1 MQALGLV
8 LDKVV
13 VNDTVRQLI
22 HVFSVFVTLVTTAC
36 GYFKQAENGQASN
49 DKYWN
54 LQEVDNHVHVQAGLA
69 MIFDTQHEVELPFIL
84 LASHHG
90 YGPAHNAS

>member
-54 LQEVDNHVHVQAGLA
+54 LQEVNNHVHVQAGLA
-69 MIFDTQHEVELPFIL
+69 MILDTQHEVELPFIL

>member
-54 LQEVDNHVHVQAGLA
+54 LQEVNNHVHVQAGLA
-69 MIFDTQHEVELPFIL
+69 MILDTQHEVELPFIL

-90 YGPAHNAS
+90 YGPAHNSS